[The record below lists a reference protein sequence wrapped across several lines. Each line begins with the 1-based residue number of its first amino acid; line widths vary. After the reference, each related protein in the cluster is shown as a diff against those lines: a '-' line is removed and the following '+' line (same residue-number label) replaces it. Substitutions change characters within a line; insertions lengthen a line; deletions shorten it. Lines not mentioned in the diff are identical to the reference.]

1 MSKLMHYVKNI
12 TGSTGYWQKSKED
25 WETKMQ
31 DVNNYICITPLN
43 EDSFE
48 EDYNTKSEREEWM
61 LMAELTI
68 QTTDTCEKSTPVP
81 HAYWHQVYQYFTNDE
96 INAMPTW
103 INREKNKNSAHHSC
117 ETRIID
123 TSTFSRMQQVAYQI
137 VSNHFASG
145 EQNPL
150 RFLIMGVAGTGKSYL
165 IDSLRNLLQEKCKV
179 LAYTGKASFNV
190 NGVTLHSLLKLPI
203 GSKRHCDLKG
213 TPLQQMQSNIEN
225 VQYLII
231 DEYSFIGQSLFR
243 WIDSSFK
250 RKYKLW

>member
-1 MSKLMHYVKNI
+1 MIQRHRLLGQGSIFLKQNPNEAHLTVEQLKKMLTTNSYSSLMSKLMHYAKNI
-12 TGSTGYWQKSKED
+12 TGSTGYWQKSKD

-123 TSTFSRMQQVAYQI
+123 TSTFSRMQQVA
-137 VSNHFASG
+137 
-145 EQNPL
+145 
-150 RFLIMGVAGTGKSYL
+150 
-165 IDSLRNLLQEKCKV
+165 
-179 LAYTGKASFNV
+179 
-190 NGVTLHSLLKLPI
+190 
-203 GSKRHCDLKG
+203 
-213 TPLQQMQSNIEN
+213 
-225 VQYLII
+225 
-231 DEYSFIGQSLFR
+231 
-243 WIDSSFK
+243 
-250 RKYKLW
+250 

>member
-1 MSKLMHYVKNI
+1 MTCWKKLLL
-12 TGSTGYWQKSKED
+12 TDTAKSLVPD

-48 EDYNTKSEREEWM
+48 EDYTTKSEREEWM
-61 LMAELTI
+61 LIAELTI

-103 INREKNKNSAHHSC
+103 INRERNKNSAHHSC

-190 NGVTLHSLLKLPI
+190 NGVTLHSLLKL
-203 GSKRHCDLKG
+203 RC
-213 TPLQQMQSNIEN
+213 T
-225 VQYLII
+225 Y
-231 DEYSFIGQSLFR
+231 
-243 WIDSSFK
+243 WFK
-250 RKYKLW
+250 ETL